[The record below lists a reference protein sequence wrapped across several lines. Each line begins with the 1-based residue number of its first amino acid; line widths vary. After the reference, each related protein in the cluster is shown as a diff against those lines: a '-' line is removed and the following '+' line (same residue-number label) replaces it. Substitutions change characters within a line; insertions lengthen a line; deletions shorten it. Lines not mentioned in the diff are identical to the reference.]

1 MPEIKVLPKAV
12 SELIAAGEVVERPA
26 SVIKELVENSIDAGS
41 TLITV
46 EIKNGGVTF
55 MRVTDNGCG
64 IARNDVA
71 TAFLR
76 HATSKVKD
84 ENDLNAIAT
93 LGFRGEALA
102 AISSVSRIE
111 MLTKQKSD
119 AIGTLYTAEG
129 AGGVSVND
137 AGCPD
142 GTTII
147 VRDLFFNTPARMKFL
162 KKDIAEGT
170 AVGAVLDHIALS
182 HPEISF
188 RFIRDGKNVFST
200 PGDGKLESAVYAVC
214 GREFASSLIPVNGEL
229 GGIRVNGFV
238 CRPSACRPKKNA
250 QFVFLNGRYV
260 RSGTV
265 SQALEVAYKN
275 SAMVGR
281 YPAAVLHLTVPYGA
295 VDINVHPAKT
305 EVRFSDERRIFD
317 CVMFSVK
324 NAIASKDRRPEMSL
338 PKNHGQIRMTAEEYR
353 QTVLPGI
360 ENKKGDPLA
369 AYAEMISGAVDRSK
383 TKMFRESGAGAGYVM
398 NVPAAGNLPTAV
410 GGGTDR
416 FSKSG
421 SQSEISTVNSRAES
435 ASGVSESGEDFGAY
449 ADINTNTGVDTAVT
463 DTVFSEIA
471 GKTENGTKNLRGEQ
485 PSASSSV
492 KTAQNAPESMESEQ
506 IPPPADDREQPEE
519 LVEYIGEAF
528 ATYIIVRKGESLFLI
543 DKHAAHERILFN
555 KLRSAEKNSPQ
566 MLLSPEQVVL
576 RGEDYTSVT
585 ENFGLLEQAGF
596 EIEDFGDNTVLVR
609 AVPSVL
615 SGEDV
620 KSIVY
625 EVAANLASKRT
636 VEVSR
641 LERIY
646 ETMSCRAAVKAGNL
660 SSKEELAALAKAVLS
675 SREIMY
681 CPHGRPV
688 AIELKKRE
696 IEKQFGRIQ

>member
-12 SELIAAGEVVERPA
+12 SELIAAGEVVERPS
-26 SVIKELVENSIDAGS
+26 SVIKELVENSIDAGA

-64 IARNDVA
+64 IARQDVA

-76 HATSKVKD
+76 HATSKVKT
-84 ENDLNAIAT
+84 ENDLYEIAT

-102 AISSVSRIE
+102 AISSVSRVE

-119 AIGTLYTAEG
+119 EVGTAYSAEG
-129 AGGVSVND
+129 ANAVTVKD

-162 KKDIAEGT
+162 KKDVAEGT
-170 AVGAVLDHIALS
+170 SVGALLDHIALS

-188 RFIRDGKNVFST
+188 RFIRDGKQIFST
-200 PGDGKLESAVYAVC
+200 PGDGKPMSAIYAVC
-214 GREFASSLIPVNGEL
+214 GRDFASTLIPVEGEL
-229 GGIRVNGFV
+229 GGIKISGFT

-265 SQALEVAYKN
+265 AQALEVAYKN

-281 YPAAVLHLTVPYGA
+281 FPAAVLYLTVPYGA

-317 CVMFSVK
+317 CVMFSIR
-324 NAIASKDRRPEMSL
+324 NALSAGDSRPEMSL
-338 PKNHGQIRMTAEEYR
+338 PKQSGQIRMSAEQYR
-353 QTVLPGI
+353 QTVLPGMDS
-360 ENKKGDPLA
+360 KKSDPI
-369 AYAEMISGAVDRSK
+369 AEY
-383 TKMFRESGAGAGYVM
+383 TKMIEKVSAQNKSNVFRQNTVGAGFTI
-398 NVPAAGNLPTAV
+398 NVPSIT
-410 GGGTDR
+410 GGVAKD
-416 FSKSG
+416 
-421 SQSEISTVNSRAES
+421 ES
-435 ASGVSESGEDFGAY
+435 APNLIQKEEVVVEIPQEKTQESLPKPEE
-449 ADINTNTGVDTAVT
+449 INTQKSEETVDNFN
-463 DTVFSEIA
+463 DSS
-471 GKTENGTKNLRGEQ
+471 NLDL
-485 PSASSSV
+485 PI
-492 KTAQNAPESMESEQ
+492 K
-506 IPPPADDREQPEE
+506 
-519 LVEYIGEAF
+519 YIGEAF
-528 ATYIIVRKGESLFLI
+528 ATYIIVQKGESLFLI

-555 KLRSAEKNSPQ
+555 KLKASQTASPQ
-566 MLLSPEQVVL
+566 MLISPEQVVL
-576 RGEDYTSVT
+576 RDDDYTAIIDNVD
-585 ENFGLLEQAGF
+585 LLTKAGF

-609 AVPSVL
+609 SIPSVL
-615 SGEDV
+615 SGEEV
-620 KSIVY
+620 KSIVF
-625 EVAANLASKRT
+625 EVAANLASKKM
-636 VEVSR
+636 VEISR
-641 LERIY
+641 LEQIY

-660 SSKEELAALAKAVLS
+660 SSKEELELLAKAVLS
-675 SREIMY
+675 DKEIMY

-688 AIELKKRE
+688 AIELKKHE